1 MLHNIILHDNLY
13 RLRGTHIVFSL
24 TPSAEHRFKTSVKH
38 RTRTL
43 LWNDDMQ
50 RDIVSSAANR
60 IDMNDI
66 KFWPRGRALA
76 LSAASAMQQARRT
89 APRLLHG
96 DGGANTTGFV
106 LGHDFVATATDNDN
120 VIVMIMITFMVQQLI
135 LIDCMDAV
143 Y

>member
-1 MLHNIILHDNLY
+1 
-13 RLRGTHIVFSL
+13 
-24 TPSAEHRFKTSVKH
+24 
-38 RTRTL
+38 
-43 LWNDDMQ
+43 MQ

-106 LGHDFVATATDNDN
+106 LGHDFVANSDR
-120 VIVMIMITFMVQQLI
+120 Q
-135 LIDCMDAV
+135 
-143 Y
+143 